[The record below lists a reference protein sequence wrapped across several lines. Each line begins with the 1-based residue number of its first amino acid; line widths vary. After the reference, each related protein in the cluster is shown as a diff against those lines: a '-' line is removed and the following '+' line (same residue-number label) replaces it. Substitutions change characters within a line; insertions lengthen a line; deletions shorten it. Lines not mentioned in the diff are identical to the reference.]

1 MITSTAHFDEVR
13 HLLDQTLALMGL
25 SGSMRNCEFL
35 LGQLKGLSGRLAMRL
50 AAGGDDLP
58 AKRVGAELVA
68 LSLVRANCLKCEPE
82 SECWLPL
89 SSGFL
94 VPLDDVRDLVPIESS
109 EDEESEKS
117 GDDGEADQVDTRR
130 ADMLFVSVAAKG
142 RLQFRFAEVKYRR
155 HLALARSAT
164 LVSSVLEQT
173 SDTRSRWMDWF
184 FGSSLKPSERA
195 IRAGRLV
202 RALRFYADKARRH
215 HLDEAVYNR
224 VCEELDR
231 LIREPV
237 DYEPNLAERSDR
249 AFIFCPDFT
258 PTTPEELFPGLAEEC
273 RVWLFGP
280 DTLPDK
286 PAEVQAEAPPT
297 PPSAPTIKPEPQPE
311 SSEDAPAVPGATL
324 TTESAPSTVE
334 SDSAAQAATASTDQS
349 GVPVVPLGD
358 ARGGQ
363 MVKWSPSIKSNP
375 HLMIAGLPGMGKTT
389 CLINICKQLVAGNV
403 LPIVFS
409 YHDDI
414 DEKLASAFPNLVYS
428 DGRSLGFNP
437 MRVTHDG
444 PLSHVESAGQL
455 RDIFAAIFP
464 DLGDLQLENL
474 RGAIK
479 ASYQELGWGS
489 GAATGLQ
496 PPPFHRFVELLR
508 KQEHPDTRTQ
518 TLLARLTEL
527 DDFEFFRGEQGAKSL
542 LDSTHPQILRV
553 HASKSDAV
561 QRAYASFA
569 LYSIYQDMFRRG
581 RPDRITHAVI
591 FDEAHRAAK
600 LKLIPTMAKECRKYG
615 LAMIVASQEAK
626 DFDSSLYSAIANY
639 LILRVTDQDARAL
652 ARNVAPSEIERR
664 TADRLKT
671 LPKYEALFFSEGQ
684 RQPVHLHLTQGG

>member
-1 MITSTAHFDEVR
+1 
-13 HLLDQTLALMGL
+13 
-25 SGSMRNCEFL
+25 
-35 LGQLKGLSGRLAMRL
+35 
-50 AAGGDDLP
+50 
-58 AKRVGAELVA
+58 
-68 LSLVRANCLKCEPE
+68 
-82 SECWLPL
+82 
-89 SSGFL
+89 
-94 VPLDDVRDLVPIESS
+94 
-109 EDEESEKS
+109 
-117 GDDGEADQVDTRR
+117 
-130 ADMLFVSVAAKG
+130 MLFVSVASKG

-155 HLALARSAT
+155 HLAMARAAV

-173 SDTRSRWMDWF
+173 NSTRNRWMDWF
-184 FGSSLKPSERA
+184 FGPSLKPSERA

-215 HLDEAVYNR
+215 HLDESVYAR
-224 VCEELDR
+224 ICEELDR
-231 LIREPV
+231 LLREPA
-237 DYEPNLAERSDR
+237 DYTLNLAERSDR

-286 PAEVQAEAPPT
+286 PAEIPVEVSPTYEAQPPASSGET
-297 PPSAPTIKPEPQPE
+297 APK
-311 SSEDAPAVPGATL
+311 S
-324 TTESAPSTVE
+324 SAPSI
-334 SDSAAQAATASTDQS
+334 TDQTTLAEQSSVNTIHS
-349 GVPVVPLGD
+349 GFPVVALGE
-358 ARGGQ
+358 ARGGPT
-363 MVKWSPSIKSNP
+363 VTWSPSIVGNP

-389 CLINICKQLVAGNV
+389 CLINICNQLVAGNV
-403 LPIVFS
+403 MPIVFS

-414 DEKLASAFPNLVYS
+414 DEKLAATFSDLSCS

-437 MRVTHDG
+437 MRVTHEG
-444 PLSHVESAGQL
+444 PLAHVESAGQL

-464 DLGDLQLENL
+464 DLGDLQLEQL

-479 ASYQELGWGS
+479 KSFQELGWGNS
-489 GAATGLQ
+489 APAGLQ
-496 PPPFHRFVELLR
+496 PPPFRRFVELLR
-508 KQEHPDTRTQ
+508 QEERPDTRTQ
-518 TLLARLTEL
+518 TLLARLSEL

-542 LDSTHPQILRV
+542 LDCKQPQILRV
-553 HASKSDAV
+553 HACGSEAV
-561 QRAYASFA
+561 QRAYASFV

-639 LILRVTDQDARAL
+639 LILRVSDQDARAL

-684 RQPVHLHLTQGG
+684 RQPVHLRLTPGT

>member
-1 MITSTAHFDEVR
+1 VSKT
-13 HLLDQTLALMGL
+13 
-25 SGSMRNCEFL
+25 
-35 LGQLKGLSGRLAMRL
+35 
-50 AAGGDDLP
+50 DDL
-58 AKRVGAELVA
+58 L
-68 LSLVRANCLKCEPE
+68 E
-82 SECWLPL
+82 SIGETE
-89 SSGFL
+89 FAH
-94 VPLDDVRDLVPIESS
+94 
-109 EDEESEKS
+109 EDS
-117 GDDGEADQVDTRR
+117 RR
-130 ADMLFVSVAAKG
+130 ADMLFVSVPSKG

-155 HLALARSAT
+155 HLAMARAAA

-173 SDTRSRWMDWF
+173 SSTRARWMNWF
-184 FGSSLKPSERA
+184 FGSALKPSERA

-215 HLDEAVYNR
+215 HLDEVVYNR

-231 LIREPV
+231 LLREPA
-237 DYEPNLAERSDR
+237 DYDPTFSERSDR

-258 PTTPEELFPGLAEEC
+258 PATPEELFPGLAEEC

-286 PAEVQAEAPPT
+286 PLMTAAIA
-297 PPSAPTIKPEPQPE
+297 PE
-311 SSEDAPAVPGATL
+311 SSQQSEPFHAEDSQVVTSHTVNAV
-324 TTESAPSTVE
+324 ESAASPAMATSR
-334 SDSAAQAATASTDQS
+334 SAAEVPRLAETVTDTKMTP
-349 GVPVVPLGD
+349 VTPVVPLGE

-363 MVKWSPSIKSNP
+363 KVTWCPSIASNP

-389 CLINICKQLVAGNV
+389 CLINICRHLVAGNV

-414 DEKLASAFPNLVYS
+414 DEKLADAFPHLLNS
-428 DGRSLGFNP
+428 DGQSLGFNP

-444 PLSHVESAGQL
+444 PLAHVESAGQL
-455 RDIFAAIFP
+455 RDIFTSIFP
-464 DLGDLQLENL
+464 DLGDLQLEQL

-479 ASYQELGWGS
+479 TSYQELGWGNGNS
-489 GAATGLQ
+489 TNLE
-496 PPPFHRFVELLR
+496 PPQFRRFVEILR
-508 KQEHPDTRTQ
+508 QQERPDARGQ
-518 TLLARLTEL
+518 TLLARLAEL

-542 LDSTHPQILRV
+542 LDATCPHILRV
-553 HASKSDAV
+553 HVSKSDAV

-591 FDEAHRAAK
+591 FDEAHCAAK

-615 LAMIVASQEAK
+615 LAMIVASQEAR

-639 LILRVTDQDARAL
+639 LILHVTDQDARVL
-652 ARNVAPSEIERR
+652 ARNIAPSEMERR

-671 LPKYEALFFSEGQ
+671 LPKYEALFFAEGQ
-684 RQPVHLHLTQGG
+684 RQPVHLHLAK

>member
-1 MITSTAHFDEVR
+1 
-13 HLLDQTLALMGL
+13 
-25 SGSMRNCEFL
+25 
-35 LGQLKGLSGRLAMRL
+35 
-50 AAGGDDLP
+50 
-58 AKRVGAELVA
+58 
-68 LSLVRANCLKCEPE
+68 
-82 SECWLPL
+82 
-89 SSGFL
+89 
-94 VPLDDVRDLVPIESS
+94 
-109 EDEESEKS
+109 
-117 GDDGEADQVDTRR
+117 
-130 ADMLFVSVAAKG
+130 
-142 RLQFRFAEVKYRR
+142 
-155 HLALARSAT
+155 
-164 LVSSVLEQT
+164 
-173 SDTRSRWMDWF
+173 MDWF
-184 FGSSLKPSERA
+184 FGASLKTSERT

-215 HLDEAVYNR
+215 HLNEPVYNR
-224 VCEELDR
+224 ACEELDR
-231 LIREPV
+231 LLREPTA
-237 DYEPNLAERSDR
+237 YEPNLTERSDR

-286 PAEVQAEAPPT
+286 PAEVHAEVTLPPPPATPIHTPAGALSPEPASSGSAAVISPAFAPT
-297 PPSAPTIKPEPQPE
+297 EIAPSASEPTDTAQLITVSAEQP
-311 SSEDAPAVPGATL
+311 
-324 TTESAPSTVE
+324 
-334 SDSAAQAATASTDQS
+334 

-358 ARGGQ
+358 DRGGQ
-363 MVKWSPSIKSNP
+363 TVNWSPSIASNP

-389 CLINICKQLVAGNV
+389 CLINICRQLVAGNV

-414 DEKLASAFPNLVYS
+414 DEKLAAEFPNLSCS

-444 PLSHVESAGQL
+444 PLAHVESAGQL

-464 DLGDLQLENL
+464 DLGDLQLEQL

-479 ASYQELGWGS
+479 ASYQELGWGNDS
-489 GAATGLQ
+489 TARLQ
-496 PPPFHRFVELLR
+496 PPPFRRFVELLR
-508 KQEHPDTRTQ
+508 QPERPDTRTQ
-518 TLLARLTEL
+518 TLLARLSEL

-542 LDSTHPQILRV
+542 LDSTQPQILRV

-639 LILRVTDQDARAL
+639 LILRVTDQDARSL

-684 RQPVHLHLTQGG
+684 RQPIHLHLGI